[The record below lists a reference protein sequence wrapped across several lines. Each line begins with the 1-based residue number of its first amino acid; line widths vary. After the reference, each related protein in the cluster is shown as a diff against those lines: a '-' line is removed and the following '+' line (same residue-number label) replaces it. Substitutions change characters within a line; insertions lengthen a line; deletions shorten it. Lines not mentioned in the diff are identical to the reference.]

1 MIYSKLIIRN
11 CLNIFIS
18 LKEIF
23 LRFFIFLKSLF
34 GLNIKYYPGYILF
47 TSSNK
52 KIEMLDLLNKQLS
65 KYNKSEKDKFVFVE
79 IGSYLGES
87 LNLFGREIHKKLK
100 DNYLIISIDPFE
112 EYANDHETSDSGI
125 YKMSKN
131 ITKIHSYFNNN
142 IMNSNFKNY
151 HTHIKMKSDD
161 AFLIL
166 KKDNIKVDFCYIDG
180 NHYYNFFKNDFINFF
195 SIIKDKKNYKG
206 MICGDDYELS
216 FDEVKEI
223 FSLNDLE
230 TEKFLLDNI
239 SKDFVYYKN
248 KENTKKGFHP
258 GITLF
263 FHESKINIKKHKSG
277 FWFKEQ

>member
-1 MIYSKLIIRN
+1 MFNKS
-11 CLNIFIS
+11 LNIFFN
-18 LKEIF
+18 LKEIS
-23 LRFFIFLKSLF
+23 LRFFVFLKSLF
-34 GLNIKYYPGYILF
+34 GLNIKNYPGYNLLL
-47 TSSNK
+47 SNNK
-52 KIEMLDLLNKQLS
+52 KIEMLNLLNEQLS
-65 KYNKSEKDKFVFVE
+65 KYSKSEKDKFVFVE

-112 EYANDHETSDSGI
+112 EYANDRETSNSGI

-142 IMNSNFKNY
+142 IKNSNFKNN

-166 KKDNIKVDFCYIDG
+166 KKKNIKIDFCYIDG
-180 NHYYNFFKNDFINFF
+180 NHYYNFFKNDFTNFF

-216 FDEVKEI
+216 FEEVKEI
-223 FSLNDLE
+223 FSLNDEE
-230 TEKFLLDNI
+230 TENFLLDNI
-239 SKDFVYYKN
+239 SKDFIYYRN
-248 KENTKKGFHP
+248 KENIKKGFHP
-258 GITLF
+258 GVTLF
-263 FHESKINIKKHKSG
+263 FRESKFKIKKYNSG
-277 FWFKEQ
+277 FWYKE